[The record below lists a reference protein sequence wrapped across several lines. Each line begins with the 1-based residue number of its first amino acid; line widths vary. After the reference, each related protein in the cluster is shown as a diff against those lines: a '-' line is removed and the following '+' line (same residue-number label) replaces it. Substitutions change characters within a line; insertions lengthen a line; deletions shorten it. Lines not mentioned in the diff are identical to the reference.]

1 MASESTAMAAGKTRR
16 VSISG
21 GFGAGV
27 GASIAMMLVMAILRF
42 TSNTISI
49 PELLEGSLIN
59 IAGSIPVAG
68 GTLESTLITALGV
81 GGKAL
86 LLVTI
91 VEGTLLL
98 GGLLGWLFTR
108 FWPVT
113 GEGPSWR
120 WVSGILY
127 GLLVGFLL
135 NAVVLPLFGQGFF
148 GSNAI
153 GVTAPPEISTA
164 LYSSSLAPWGL
175 PVFLSIFLLSLVFGL
190 ALVWLLPWERY
201 VTANG
206 VAAPETAADA
216 QIASESRRDFMKVL
230 GGGAIALVGGAA
242 LWAVIRKALEAPPVA
257 GVQPVD
263 DSGGTVTP
271 STPIAGATPGATPA
285 ATAPT
290 TADFTGVKPLL
301 VPEITPTDSFY
312 ITTKNFVD
320 PTVDGNSWHLTFKG
334 LVDNPYTMNL
344 KDVMAMTPLSKVH
357 TLACISNPVGGSLIG
372 NGNWKGVDFAELLQ
386 RAKPKSNATEVIV
399 RAADGYEDS
408 FPLDIALNS
417 DVVLAYE
424 MNGSSLVAKH
434 GYPVRL
440 LVPNIYGMKNC
451 KWLTEVEIADYD
463 FKGYWESQGWDDV
476 AVYQT
481 LSRIDYPDTDSIPAK
496 PIYIGGIAFAGSR
509 GIQKVEVSTD
519 GGQTWADAQLRK
531 SLGPDT
537 WVQWTYPWAPKQGV
551 YRLQV
556 RATDGTGALQ
566 TDQQQDTY
574 PNGATGYHTKAVR
587 VG

>member
-1 MASESTAMAAGKTRR
+1 
-16 VSISG
+16 
-21 GFGAGV
+21 
-27 GASIAMMLVMAILRF
+27 MMLVMAILRF

-49 PELLEGSLIN
+49 PELMGGSLIRLT
-59 IAGSIPVAG
+59 G
-68 GTLESTLITALGV
+68 GKIESFFINALGV

-120 WVSGILY
+120 WTSGILY
-127 GLLVGFLL
+127 GLLIGFLL
-135 NAVVLPLFGQGFF
+135 NIVVLPIFSQGFF
-148 GSNAI
+148 GSSAV
-153 GVTAPPEISTA
+153 GVTAPAEVSRA
-164 LYSSSLAPWGL
+164 LYGTSLAPWGL
-175 PVFLSIFLLSLVFGL
+175 PVFLSMFLLSLVFGL
-190 ALVWLLPWERY
+190 ALVQMLPWKQY
-201 VTANG
+201 VSDTPTTAPTSE
-206 VAAPETAADA
+206 VAAETT
-216 QIASESRRDFMKVL
+216 SVEMESRRNFMKLL
-230 GGGAIALVGGAA
+230 GGGALALVGGAG
-242 LWAVIRKALEAPPVA
+242 LWAIITKALQAPPVA
-257 GVQPVD
+257 GVQTVD
-263 DSGGTVTP
+263 DGSVAVPQTTP
-271 STPIAGATPGATPA
+271 VAGSTPGATPA
-285 ATAPT
+285 TA
-290 TADFTGVKPLL
+290 ADFTGVKPKL

-320 PTVDGNSWHLTFKG
+320 PTVDGNSWQLMFKG

-344 KDVMAMTPLSKVH
+344 KDVMALPTVSKPH

-372 NGNWKGVDFAELLQ
+372 NANWKGVDFADLLNK
-386 RAKPKSNATEVIV
+386 AKPKSNATEVIV

-417 DVVLAYE
+417 GVVLAYE
-424 MNGSSLVAKH
+424 MNGSSLVTKH

-440 LVPNIYGMKNC
+440 LVPNIFGMKNC
-451 KWLTEVEIADYD
+451 KWLTEVELVDYD
-463 FKGYWESQGWDDV
+463 FKGYWEAQGWDDV

-481 LSRIDYPDTDSIPAK
+481 LSRIDYPDTDSIEAK
-496 PIYIGGIAFAGSR
+496 PLYIGGIAFAGSR

-519 GGQTWADAQLRK
+519 EGQTWAEAQLRK
-531 SLGPDT
+531 PLGPDT
-537 WVQWTYPWAPKQGV
+537 WVQWTYPWAPKPGV

-566 TDQQQDTY
+566 TSQQADTY